1 MASLI
6 LYFSRAGENYVSGA
20 IKILPK
26 GNTQIAA
33 EMIQRFTRGV
43 LFKIEPLVPYSE
55 NYSEC
60 IEQAKNDQKMNARP
74 ELAAYPDSVAEFDTI
89 YLGYPNYW
97 GSMPM
102 PVYTLLEKLDFSKKR
117 IKPFCTHEG
126 SGLGHSIEELRK
138 ICPKAEIGPGL
149 SLQGGRIAGAEKEI
163 KKWILK

>member
-74 ELAAYPDSVAEFDTI
+74 ELAAYPD
-89 YLGYPNYW
+89 
-97 GSMPM
+97 
-102 PVYTLLEKLDFSKKR
+102 
-117 IKPFCTHEG
+117 
-126 SGLGHSIEELRK
+126 
-138 ICPKAEIGPGL
+138 
-149 SLQGGRIAGAEKEI
+149 
-163 KKWILK
+163 

>member
-1 MASLI
+1 MAYLI

-33 EMIQRFTRGV
+33 EMIQRFTQGV

-74 ELAAYPDSVAEFDTI
+74 ELAAYPDS
-89 YLGYPNYW
+89 
-97 GSMPM
+97 
-102 PVYTLLEKLDFSKKR
+102 

-138 ICPKAEIGPGL
+138 ICPKAEICPGL
-149 SLQGGRIAGAEKEI
+149 SLQGGRIAGSEKEI

>member
-1 MASLI
+1 MPSLI

-20 IKILPK
+20 IRKLPK

-33 EMIQRFTRGV
+33 EMIQRFTQGA
-43 LFKIEPLVPYSE
+43 LYKIEPLVPYSE

-60 IEQAKNDQKMNARP
+60 IEQAKNDQKMDARP
-74 ELAAYPDSVAEFDTI
+74 ELACYPNSVAEFDTI

-102 PVYTLLEKLDFSKKR
+102 PVYTMLEKLDLSGKR

-126 SGLGHSIEELRK
+126 NGLGHSIEDLRR
-138 ICPKAEIGPGL
+138 ICPDAEIYAGL
-149 SLQGGRIAGAEKEI
+149 ALQGGKVAGAEKEI